1 MSIFVDGR
9 LISDRVRLSDAVGE
23 DSAIHVFQAFTQIHL
38 LTRGGPVDATR
49 TLVYSIYLDAF
60 HNFQF
65 GYASAQSL
73 VLFAIILVLTVIQFA
88 FVEKRVHYQ

>member
-1 MSIFVDGR
+1 
-9 LISDRVRLSDAVGE
+9 
-23 DSAIHVFQAFTQIHL
+23 
-38 LTRGGPVDATR
+38 
-49 TLVYSIYLDAF
+49 F